1 MSTDENSLPR
11 IDMKYH
17 RLREEC
23 AKLLEIAKELEISA
37 NKNIAFA
44 TNNCFNESKARFRN
58 QVQTV
63 AALAGSVV

>member
-1 MSTDENSLPR
+1 MSTDDGLPR
-11 IDMKYH
+11 VDMKYL

-23 AKLLEIAKELEISA
+23 ATLLEIAKELEILA
-37 NKNIAFA
+37 NRNIAFA
-44 TNNCFNESKARFRN
+44 TDDRFNEPKARFRD